1 MPSWLGQNW
10 YLIIISSRSQF
21 HVIRGRKEDQ
31 VFTWHWLVTSV
42 PSSFSIS
49 NIRPTCWLLLHLQ
62 TAGCKQRLSPHCKTQ
77 LGSAP
82 SLRSAHQQ
90 LGGWRWAECSQLS
103 QPHQPLT
110 QAKLVEQTRGKME
123 NLELSLPFIIHLHHQ
138 TETCSKLEGE
148 SKESHREKKN
158 VNMVIFY
165 GTFIILYQAAVTQ

>member
-1 MPSWLGQNW
+1 MSDLIFSHHCPPMPSWLGQNW

-49 NIRPTCWLLLHLQ
+49 NIRSTCWLLLHLQ

-82 SLRSAHQQ
+82 CLRSAHQQ

-110 QAKLVEQTRGKME
+110 PAKLVEQTRGKME
-123 NLELSLPFIIHLHHQ
+123 NLELSLPFIIHLAPPNGDLQ
-138 TETCSKLEGE
+138 
-148 SKESHREKKN
+148 
-158 VNMVIFY
+158 
-165 GTFIILYQAAVTQ
+165 QAGG